1 MLYPVKVLKPN
12 KEGKLKCVQRIS
24 AKKASEIH
32 WDNFKT
38 DPNRRRTSFNTA
50 TSIYKYHR
58 IGVKLKE
65 CLEEG
70 CKVMIGDPRRRIC
83 SKECMAKR
91 LTRQRLASKNNQ
103 LKRR

>member
-12 KEGKLKCVQRIS
+12 KQGKLKCVKRIS
-24 AKKASEIH
+24 AKQAADIH

-58 IGVKLKE
+58 IGANLKE

-70 CKVMIGDPRRRIC
+70 CKVTIDDPRRKIC
-83 SKECMAKR
+83 SKECMDKR
-91 LTRQRLASKNNQ
+91 LTRQRIASKNNQ